1 MAWWLSAAYV
11 VAHGVALVLLPAHAQ
26 TLSYSFLIGA
36 PLLAAAACVRRSL
49 GSEAVVGWVALAVGM
64 VLWAGGMAMNMY
76 QEVGLG
82 NADSTPGISMLLY
95 VLYGVPLT
103 FAMAHPRHA
112 PWFLSVI
119 DGAMALL
126 LGYLFFVYTFS
137 FVTITD
143 ASDAGVDSLRRMFDI
158 ENLFIAGF
166 ALLRW
171 LASEDRSRRAFFGAL
186 SLFACV
192 YLVVAAYINHFGS
205 ETSYGS
211 LVDLLIDV
219 PFLVLAVVAWRRS
232 PVRPVEVSRRLALGV
247 RAGSPLI
254 LAISLLVMSALL
266 VRAHPM
272 LAVAGFAFATL
283 GSGLRSVLMQ
293 VRSLEQQDRLD
304 VLARVDGLTGVAN
317 RRQFDQVLQAEWNRS
332 RRSGQGIALLMVDI
346 DHFKVF
352 NDRYGHPLGD
362 ACLRAVAAA
371 LAGCAVARDRCG
383 GALRRRGVRGGA
395 AGGIPRGRAGLGRD
409 HAHRGRA
416 AAAELAGLGLPD
428 RGDHQ
433 HRGGAAGQ
441 GHHGGPGRAGGRH
454 RRGAVRSQ
462 ATGPHPGGGG
472 AGGGGA
478 GRGPG
483 PVAPDAG
490 RHSGCGH
497 TRASAA
503 GLIARRAV
511 PSDARRAGAGA
522 V

>member
-143 ASDAGVDSLRRMFDI
+143 APDAGVDSLRRMFDI

-192 YLVVAAYINHFGS
+192 YLVVAAYINHVGS

-371 LAGCAVARDRCG
+371 LAGCATRATDVVARYG
-383 GALRRRGVRGGA
+383 GEEFAVVLPAASREGVLALAETMRIAVERLRLNSCQIGVTISIGVAQLDKVTTA
-395 AGGIPRGRAGLGRD
+395 APGELVAATDAALYEAKRQGRNRVV
-409 HAHRGRA
+409 
-416 AAAELAGLGLPD
+416 E
-428 RGDHQ
+428 
-433 HRGGAAGQ
+433 GQ
-441 GHHGGPGRAGGRH
+441 
-454 RRGAVRSQ
+454 V
-462 ATGPHPGGGG
+462 
-472 AGGGGA
+472 
-478 GRGPG
+478 
-483 PVAPDAG
+483 
-490 RHSGCGH
+490 
-497 TRASAA
+497 AA
-503 GLIARRAV
+503 GLDEDLDR
-511 PSDARRAGAGA
+511 
-522 V
+522 

>member
-11 VAHGVALVLLPAHAQ
+11 SAHALALVLLPAHAQ
-26 TLSYSFLIGA
+26 TLSFSFLIGA
-36 PLLAAAACVRRSL
+36 PLLAAAACLRRSV

-64 VLWAGGMAMNMY
+64 LMWAGGMAMNMY

-82 NADSTPGISMLLY
+82 NADATPGISMLLY

-143 ASDAGVDSLRRMFDI
+143 ASDAGVDSLRLMFDI

-166 ALLRW
+166 ALLRYV
-171 LASEDRSRRAFFGAL
+171 ASDDASRRGFFRAL
-186 SLFACV
+186 ALFAWV
-192 YLVVAAYINHFGS
+192 YMAVAAYINHFGS
-205 ETSYGS
+205 DASYGG

-219 PFLVLAVVAWRRS
+219 PFLLLAAAAWRRT
-232 PVRPVEVSRRLALGV
+232 PLAPREVSRRLALGV
-247 RAGSPLI
+247 RVGSPLI
-254 LAISLLVMSALL
+254 LAISLLVMSSLL

-272 LAVAGFAFATL
+272 LAVAGFAIATL

-317 RRQFDQVLQAEWNRS
+317 RRQFDQVLQAEWGRA
-332 RRSGQGIALLMVDI
+332 RRSGQGMALLMVDI

-371 LAGCAVARDRCG
+371 LAGSA
-383 GALRRRGVRGGA
+383 
-395 AGGIPRGRAGLGRD
+395 
-409 HAHRGRA
+409 
-416 AAAELAGLGLPD
+416 
-428 RGDHQ
+428 
-433 HRGGAAGQ
+433 
-441 GHHGGPGRAGGRH
+441 
-454 RRGAVRSQ
+454 
-462 ATGPHPGGGG
+462 
-472 AGGGGA
+472 
-478 GRGPG
+478 
-483 PVAPDAG
+483 
-490 RHSGCGH
+490 
-497 TRASAA
+497 TRASDVVARYGGEEFAVVLPAA
-503 GLIARRAV
+503 TREGVLALAENMRIAVERLRLSSPVSVSQIGVTISIGVAWVDKVTTAAPSVLVAATDAALYEAKRQGRNRVVEGRVAAVRAEGM
-511 PSDARRAGAGA
+511 DR
-522 V
+522 

>member
-82 NADSTPGISMLLY
+82 NAYSTPGISMLLY

-371 LAGCAVARDRCG
+371 LAGCATRATDVVARYGGEEFAVVLPAASREGVLALAETMRIAVERLRLNSCQIGVTISIGVAQLDKVTTAAPGELVAATDAALYEAKRQGRNRVVEGQVAVGLDEDLDR
-383 GALRRRGVRGGA
+383 
-395 AGGIPRGRAGLGRD
+395 
-409 HAHRGRA
+409 
-416 AAAELAGLGLPD
+416 
-428 RGDHQ
+428 
-433 HRGGAAGQ
+433 
-441 GHHGGPGRAGGRH
+441 
-454 RRGAVRSQ
+454 
-462 ATGPHPGGGG
+462 
-472 AGGGGA
+472 
-478 GRGPG
+478 
-483 PVAPDAG
+483 
-490 RHSGCGH
+490 
-497 TRASAA
+497 
-503 GLIARRAV
+503 
-511 PSDARRAGAGA
+511 
-522 V
+522 

>member
-317 RRQFDQVLQAEWNRS
+317 RRQFDQVLQAEWTRS

-371 LAGCAVARDRCG
+371 LAGCATRATDVVARYG
-383 GALRRRGVRGGA
+383 GEEFAVVLPAASREGVLALAETMRIAVERLRLNSPASVCQIGVTISIGVAQLDKVTTA
-395 AGGIPRGRAGLGRD
+395 APGELVAATDAALYEAKRQGRNRVV
-409 HAHRGRA
+409 
-416 AAAELAGLGLPD
+416 E
-428 RGDHQ
+428 
-433 HRGGAAGQ
+433 GQ
-441 GHHGGPGRAGGRH
+441 
-454 RRGAVRSQ
+454 V
-462 ATGPHPGGGG
+462 
-472 AGGGGA
+472 
-478 GRGPG
+478 
-483 PVAPDAG
+483 
-490 RHSGCGH
+490 
-497 TRASAA
+497 AA
-503 GLIARRAV
+503 GLDEDLDR
-511 PSDARRAGAGA
+511 
-522 V
+522 

>member
-371 LAGCAVARDRCG
+371 LAGCATRATDVVARYGGEEFAVVLPAASREGVLALAETMRIAVERLRLNSCQIGVTISIGVAQLDKVTTAAPGELVAATDAALYEAKRQGRNRVVEGQVAVGLDEDLDR
-383 GALRRRGVRGGA
+383 
-395 AGGIPRGRAGLGRD
+395 
-409 HAHRGRA
+409 
-416 AAAELAGLGLPD
+416 
-428 RGDHQ
+428 
-433 HRGGAAGQ
+433 
-441 GHHGGPGRAGGRH
+441 
-454 RRGAVRSQ
+454 
-462 ATGPHPGGGG
+462 
-472 AGGGGA
+472 
-478 GRGPG
+478 
-483 PVAPDAG
+483 
-490 RHSGCGH
+490 
-497 TRASAA
+497 
-503 GLIARRAV
+503 
-511 PSDARRAGAGA
+511 
-522 V
+522 